1 MNVLKKIVLIL
12 LFVVIGIFIF
22 QNLGNVEVKFLTW
35 QLTITRSVLYIILY
49 VLGMTTGGILVS
61 SIKKLL
67 QK

>member
-1 MNVLKKIVLIL
+1 MNVLKKIILIL

-49 VLGMTTGGILVS
+49 ILGMTTGGVLISAL
-61 SIKKLL
+61 KKLS
-67 QK
+67 KD